1 MASRGVTVNAV
12 APGIIASPMADAAFD
27 AKQIAELVPA
37 KRAGTPDEVAALVG
51 VSLRRRRR
59 LHHRPGD
66 LDQRRDDVVVGSVHT
81 TEALLFST
89 LLQLAVIVLAALRR
103 WLPRLQPHG
112 EASGT
117 VAAANARYP

>member
-1 MASRGVTVNAV
+1 M
-12 APGIIASPMADAAFD
+12 
-27 AKQIAELVPA
+27 
-37 KRAGTPDEVAALVG
+37 
-51 VSLRRRRR
+51 
-59 LHHRPGD
+59 
-66 LDQRRDDVVVGSVHT
+66 VGSVHT

-89 LLQLAVIVLAALRR
+89 LLQLAVILLAALRR